1 MALEKE
7 REETLIPGTDYL
19 ASGVHI
25 GTQQKTGDMKRFIYQ
40 ARPDGLYLLDIK
52 LMDERLRIAARFL
65 ANYKPSSILLVSA
78 REYGHHPVSTFA
90 KVTGTQSIVGRFIPG
105 TLTNPQSKHFIEPAI
120 IVLNDP
126 MTDEQAL
133 KEAVKTGIPIIALCD
148 TNNSTNEVD
157 LIIPTNNKGRKALA
171 TVYWLLAR
179 EMLRELAR
187 KEDKEAEFKFD
198 YKEEDFESE
207 I

>member
-1 MALEKE
+1 MAQEKE

>member
-1 MALEKE
+1 M
-7 REETLIPGTDYL
+7 
-19 ASGVHI
+19 
-25 GTQQKTGDMKRFIYQ
+25 
-40 ARPDGLYLLDIK
+40 
-52 LMDERLRIAARFL
+52 
-65 ANYKPSSILLVSA
+65 
-78 REYGHHPVSTFA
+78 FA
-90 KVTGTQSIVGRFIPG
+90 KVTGARSIVGRFIPG

-120 IVLNDP
+120 IVVTDP